1 MDNDKRRD
9 KYSDNQD
16 KLLKIKG
23 NNRCIR
29 MRRIVK
35 KHAFDL
41 SVLSE
46 FEEGID
52 TKIIDVA
59 LKHKSLCI
67 LRDSD
72 KSEEAA
78 KMRTHLKEVYRNVRQ
93 SENETG
99 SRFGYLG
106 FPFLQGNVGNK
117 YFIRGPIALFSAS
130 LEYRRSSRPAG
141 WYVVFSE
148 NQIRLNKLL
157 FVALEKV
164 GGYSFEDIDEQFE
177 DMLVNFD
184 ALNPD
189 KNFIDLFTSLM
200 EKNEIQI
207 ESYSETLST
216 TKFQDMPSSE
226 TDAVD
231 SLPLSIVNYKV
242 LGSFPQLNSSIY
254 ENYTELI
261 EKADAGDSDPLLDS
275 LMGVSADEDI
285 DRDTT
290 DSESENLDTV
300 PDNQINLVLSSDAS
314 QDQIILASQKN
325 NLVLV
330 NGPPGTGKSQ
340 VIVNLISNSLIN
352 RERVLVVCDK
362 KAALQ
367 VVYERLSKQN
377 KLTGGNLSNHV
388 VLLDKEKDDRS
399 KMYLDLMSILKNDS
413 HTNHDFHHELSAKS
427 RKIDDLIKKH
437 AEIASALNSKCNGK
451 RVNQLYSDAKSG
463 YEQSLNLEGLEN
475 GFSFIDLEDILWTIG
490 NIQENYKKFEKSD
503 FSWSHRSN
511 FSELRNND
519 KKTLLETLQ
528 TILNNLEGCIMLGDS
543 IEQANLDELTGKFL
557 DTQNELER
565 ISRKYAVFLD
575 EIKSLFLKNNIVFDF
590 DNSKEHE
597 KNLEGGN
604 VLWTKFESY
613 ERIVHV
619 RQNAHVEISV
629 KKQNDLI
636 DTLEF
641 VENNSGFKSKLSPT
655 VRQKKKVVDEF
666 IRKHK
671 IDQKLAIE
679 KIKFGRDL
687 WDSVTEWD
695 MKSHILETPTI
706 LSQMVD
712 QTRSLEIIR
721 LLDSLESEKSCL
733 EKFLIE
739 TESKITNL
747 LKTNGVKVGLKD
759 DKLSEKISRGG
770 NVIEGLTNLSK
781 YLSDY
786 GNERLLEIKKENP
799 SQLIIEIGQMLKE
812 LDYFDSLVTFDN
824 KKSKLSEITHLILKQ
839 CIEKFSDNDD
849 WIDKIRQEIIYHFID
864 YVEGKFSALRGE
876 PFEGYDAESKRLQDL
891 LKEKR
896 GLVAA
901 NIAIQIEK
909 NILSNSSRKHDLLH
923 DLKRKRKVKPIR
935 QLMEEYGHIIFNAVP
950 CWLASPDMV
959 SNVFP
964 MVKNLFDLVIVD
976 EASQLA
982 QERAFPFLYRGKRI
996 VVAGDEK
1003 QLKPH
1008 DLFESK
1014 GDDPTDEFEDD
1025 EIESFLSLV
1034 NKRAQ
1039 GPRHTLEWHYRSKW
1053 QELIDFSN
1061 HAFYE
1066 KKLQVAPNVRK
1077 NPPVPPIRWVSVEN
1091 GFWENRSNMAEAQ
1104 KITNTLYEIL
1114 QEYKSKNKHPSIG
1127 IITFNSDQR
1136 DLIYNVIENRK
1147 QEDPEFREL
1156 YLSVEFPDSN
1166 SLDDEIFIRNIE
1178 NVQGDQRDIILFSIA
1193 YSTAPDSTS
1202 KIHTNFGL
1210 LSKSGGD
1217 NRLNVAI
1224 TRATE
1229 RIYVICS
1236 FEPDHLPVEAAKHLG
1251 PKLLKQFLK
1260 YSKAVSENNN
1270 VEKSLVLESVNSGMN
1285 IGAGHTSGHSDSPFE
1300 DKVKDALVAEKFNV
1314 INNVS
1319 AGRFR
1324 IDLAIVHPKDSTR
1337 FILGIECDGAQFH
1350 QIKSVRERDVSRQ
1363 NLLESQGWVISR
1375 IWSRDYWRNP
1385 GKEIDK
1391 IVKKVNKLLEKE
1403 SPQTDISTI

>member
-1 MDNDKRRD
+1 LDDNDRD
-9 KYSDNQD
+9 EKYRDNQD

-35 KHAFDL
+35 KHAIDL
-41 SVLSE
+41 TILSE
-46 FEEGID
+46 LEEGLD

-72 KSEEAA
+72 KSDEAI
-78 KMRTHLKEVYRNVRQ
+78 KIRSHLKEMYRNVRQ

-117 YFIRGPIALFSAS
+117 YFIRGPLALFSAS

-141 WYVVFSE
+141 WYIVFSE

-164 GGYSFEDIDEQFE
+164 GGYSFENIDEEFE
-177 DMLVNFD
+177 DLLENFNP
-184 ALNPD
+184 LNPD
-189 KNFIDLFTSLM
+189 KNFIELFTSLM
-200 EKNEIQI
+200 KKNEIVI
-207 ESYSETLST
+207 EPDSEIFETQ
-216 TKFQDMPSSE
+216 KFKEMKAVD
-226 TDAVD
+226 TDAID
-231 SLPLSIVNYKV
+231 SLPLSIKNYKI

-261 EKADAGDSDPLLDS
+261 EKARAGDSDPLLDS
-275 LMGVSADEDI
+275 LMGISTDKDI
-285 DRDTT
+285 DGDTT
-290 DSESENLDTV
+290 DSENEKLDTI
-300 PDNQINLVLSSDAS
+300 PDNEINLVLPSDAS

-325 NLVLV
+325 NLIVV

-340 VIVNLISNSLIN
+340 VIANLVSNSLTKG
-352 RERVLVVCDK
+352 ERVLVVCDK

-367 VVYERLSKQN
+367 VVYERLSEQN

-388 VLLDKEKDDRS
+388 VLLDKEKDDRA
-399 KMYLDLMSILKNDS
+399 KMYQDLMSFLNNDTK
-413 HTNHDFHHELSAKS
+413 TNTAFRHELSAKS
-427 RKIDDLIKKH
+427 QKIDRLIEKH
-437 AEIASALNSKCNGK
+437 AKITMALNSEYNGK
-451 RVNQLYSDAKSG
+451 RVSQLYSDAESG
-463 YEQSLNLEGLEN
+463 YEQFLDLKGLEN
-475 GFSFIDLEDILWTIG
+475 GFDFRDLEDIVWTID
-490 NIQENYKKFEKSD
+490 NIQENYKKFENPD
-503 FSWSHRSN
+503 FSWVYRSN

-519 KKTLLETLQ
+519 KKILSETLQ
-528 TILNNLEGCIMLGDS
+528 TISDNLEECIMLSDS
-543 IEQANLDELTGKFL
+543 IEQTNLDELTEKNL
-557 DTQNELER
+557 KTKKELER
-565 ISRKYAVFLD
+565 ISRNHAGFLE
-575 EIKSLFLKNNIVFDF
+575 EIKSLFSKNNIIFDY
-590 DNSKEHE
+590 DNSKQHE
-597 KNLEGGN
+597 KNLIGGN
-604 VLWTKFESY
+604 TLWTKFASY
-613 ERIVHV
+613 EKIISI
-619 RQNAHVEISV
+619 RQNSHIEISV
-629 KKQNDLI
+629 KKQTDLI
-636 DTLEF
+636 DIFEF
-641 VENNSGFKSKLSPT
+641 VKNNSGFKSKLNPT
-655 VRQKKKVVDEF
+655 VRQKKKIVEEF
-666 IRKHK
+666 ITQHNT
-671 IDQKLAIE
+671 DQKSAIE
-679 KIKFGRDL
+679 KIKLGLDL
-687 WDSVTEWD
+687 WNAVTEWD
-695 MKSHILETPTI
+695 MKSHILETPII
-706 LSQMVD
+706 LSQMID
-712 QTRSLEIIR
+712 QTRSLEIIK
-721 LLDSLESEKSCL
+721 LLDSIESEKSKL
-733 EKFLIE
+733 EIILNE

-747 LKTNGVKVGLKD
+747 LKINGVDIGLND
-759 DKLSEKISRGG
+759 DKLSEKITRGG
-770 NVIEGLTNLSK
+770 NVIVGITNISK
-781 YLSDY
+781 YISDH
-786 GNERLLEIKKENP
+786 GNDRLLQIKKNNP
-799 SQLIIEIGQMLKE
+799 AQLIIEIRQMLRDM
-812 LDYFDSLVTFDN
+812 DYFDSLVTFDN
-824 KKSKLSEITHLILKQ
+824 EKSKLDEIIHLILKQ
-839 CIEKFSDNDD
+839 CIEKFPDNDR
-849 WIDKIRQEIIYHFID
+849 WIARIRQEIIYYFIE
-864 YVEGKFSALRGE
+864 YVEGKHSALRGE
-876 PFEGYDAESKRLQDL
+876 PFVGYDAESKRLQDL

-896 GLVAA
+896 NLVAA

-909 NILSNSSRKHDLLH
+909 NTSLNSGKKYDLLH

-935 QLMEEYGHIIFNAVP
+935 QLMEEYGNIIFNAIP

-1014 GDDPTDEFEDD
+1014 DDDPTNEFEDD
-1025 EIESFLSLV
+1025 EIESFLTLV

-1039 GPRHTLEWHYRSKW
+1039 GPRHTLAWHYRSKW

-1077 NPPVPPIRWVSVEN
+1077 NPPDPPIKWISVEN

-1104 KITNTLYEIL
+1104 KITDTLYEIL

-1127 IITFNSDQR
+1127 IITFNTDQR

-1156 YLSVEFPDSN
+1156 YLSVEFPDLN
-1166 SLDDEIFIRNIE
+1166 SSDDEIFIRNIE

-1210 LSKSGGD
+1210 LSKPGGE

-1236 FEPDHLPVEAAKHLG
+1236 FEPDHLPVETAKHPG

-1260 YSKAVSENNN
+1260 YSKAVSERND
-1270 VEKSLVLESVNSGMN
+1270 VEKSKVLESVSSGMN

-1300 DKVKDALVAEKFNV
+1300 DKVKDALVAETKFNV

-1324 IDLAIVHPKDSTR
+1324 IDLAIVHPKDPTR

-1350 QIKSVRERDVSRQ
+1350 QIESVRERDVSRQ
-1363 NLLESQGWVISR
+1363 NLLESQGWKISR
-1375 IWSRDYWRNP
+1375 IWSRDYWRKP
-1385 GKEIDK
+1385 DIEIKK
-1391 IVKKVNKLLEKE
+1391 IVERVNQIIEEE
-1403 SPQTDISTI
+1403 STLIK